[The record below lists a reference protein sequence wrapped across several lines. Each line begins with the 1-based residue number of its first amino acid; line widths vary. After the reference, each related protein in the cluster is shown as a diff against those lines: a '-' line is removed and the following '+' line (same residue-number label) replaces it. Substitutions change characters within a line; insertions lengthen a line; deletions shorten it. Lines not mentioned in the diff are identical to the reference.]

1 MYIRQVL
8 LLLRYDAFLDLQV
21 ISMIFMVA
29 ILLLLQLAVSTSLM
43 TDTERTE
50 QSVRIML
57 FSHVMVF
64 YFNFIL
70 TPVEGE

>member
-1 MYIRQVL
+1 
-8 LLLRYDAFLDLQV
+8 
-21 ISMIFMVA
+21 
-29 ILLLLQLAVSTSLM
+29 M

-70 TPVEGE
+70 TPVEGEWIYIHKTIFNTGSPVCA